1 MSISLLVASS
11 DEQLR
16 EMIREN
22 LLNQPNAKVISEYP
36 VVASNLYIRVLQDL
50 ERHPESALI
59 IDLSSDPDD
68 GLKTLEKVRQAA
80 PDLYIIAAG
89 YNADG
94 ENVLSAVRSGAWA
107 NVNEGT
113 KSRIERRSA
122 RMGEAGQETRRQ
134 CEMRNQFSR
143 LAPPLESPCIPAGA
157 R

>member
-1 MSISLLVASS
+1 MSISLLIASS

-36 VVASNLYIRVLQDL
+36 EVASNLYIRVLQDL

-80 PDLYIIAAG
+80 PDLYIIGAG

-94 ENVLSAVRSGAWA
+94 ENVLSAVRS
-107 NVNEGT
+107 
-113 KSRIERRSA
+113 
-122 RMGEAGQETRRQ
+122 
-134 CEMRNQFSR
+134 
-143 LAPPLESPCIPAGA
+143 
-157 R
+157 